1 MRRGDQPVIVPA
13 EVENQ
18 HCPAAADFHGIRG
31 RVTVPHIHQIAPI
44 RLLDRLAPNVQVTGC
59 RGMLLSRCQKRFFNP
74 WEILRLGRRTPEV

>member
-1 MRRGDQPVIVPA
+1 
-13 EVENQ
+13 
-18 HCPAAADFHGIRG
+18 
-31 RVTVPHIHQIAPI
+31 VPHIHQIAPI